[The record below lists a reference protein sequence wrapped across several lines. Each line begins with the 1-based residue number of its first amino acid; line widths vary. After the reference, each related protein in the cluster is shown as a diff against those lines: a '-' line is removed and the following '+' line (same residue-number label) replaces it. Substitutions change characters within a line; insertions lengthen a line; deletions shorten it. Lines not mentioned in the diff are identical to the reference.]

1 MMGQQMTLVA
11 VPYQVY
17 ALTGSSLLVGVT
29 SMVALVPLIVF
40 GLLGGAIADSMDR
53 RTLMLITSTGAAVTS
68 ALLALQALLPGGGNL
83 AVLWVLTACV
93 SGFTAVNQPTRSA
106 VIPALV
112 GPSGIAAANAL
123 SMTVRQVGV
132 IAGPLLAGLLIGA
145 GSLFLAY
152 AVDALGFLIAV
163 LLLRGLPPLPPAGVL
178 GPLRLGAAVRGVGE
192 GFVFLRT
199 QPVLL
204 MTFVVD
210 VIAMLFAWPQ
220 AVFPE
225 LSETRFEGSPNS
237 LGWLFAGISIGA
249 LVMGLT
255 SGWVT
260 RVDRQGAVVLGAI
273 AVWGVAI
280 IGFGL
285 APTLWLA
292 VLCLAVSGAADMVS
306 AVLRTSMLQEAAP
319 DEMRGR
325 MQGVFLVVV
334 AGGPR
339 LGDLRAGA
347 VASMAGVS
355 VAMVS
360 GGVII
365 VVAMAVVAVVV
376 PSFWWFRASTARAAR
391 RRPGRARPP
400 PRVARAGRA
409 PRSTNDVPV
418 PVGHARRTQPVCGC
432 LATLS
437 WTSMFPAVAFEYGQI
452 WWVRS
457 ISARAFSSSI
467 SGAVNSSSAAR
478 PNSPGRPLEEVHA
491 GGDVRALEVL
501 RREPD
506 VLDARSASRCG
517 SRPRSRP
524 RTAVPGWCPARRRR
538 PCPWAARAAGRAG
551 RRR

>member
-1 MMGQQMTLVA
+1 VSDPVDPVEGGRGDQPGPVPPRRRGWTIDTTPLRNRAYRRLFWGVAATMMGQQMTLVA

-29 SMVALVPLIVF
+29 SIIALVPLIVF
-40 GLLGGAIADSMDR
+40 GLLGGAIADAMDR
-53 RTLMLITSTGAAVTS
+53 RKLMLITSTGAAVTS

-83 AVLWVLTACV
+83 AVLWVLTAFV

-112 GPSGIAAANAL
+112 GQSGIAAANAL
-123 SMTVRQVGV
+123 AMTVRQVGV
-132 IAGPLLAGLLIGA
+132 IVGPLLAGLLIGA

-152 AVDALGFLIAV
+152 AVDAVGFAIAV
-163 LLLRGLPPLPPAGVL
+163 LLLRGLPSLPPAGVL

-192 GFVFLRT
+192 GFAFLRT

-225 LSETRFEGSPNS
+225 LSETRFEETPNS
-237 LGWLFAGISIGA
+237 LGWLFIGISVGA
-249 LVMGLT
+249 LLMGLT
-255 SGWVT
+255 SGWVS

-273 AVWGVAI
+273 VVWALAI

-285 APTLWLA
+285 APSLWLA
-292 VLCLAVSGAADMVS
+292 VLCLAVAGAGDMVS

-347 VASMAGVS
+347 MASAAGVS

-360 GGVII
+360 GGVLV
-365 VVAMAVVAVVV
+365 VVAMLVVAVLV
-376 PSFWWFRASTARAAR
+376 PSFRRFRASQVRHAA
-391 RRPGRARPP
+391 
-400 PRVARAGRA
+400 
-409 PRSTNDVPV
+409 V
-418 PVGHARRTQPVCGC
+418 PVGEPRPDSSAPESDEGRPG
-432 LATLS
+432 
-437 WTSMFPAVAFEYGQI
+437 
-452 WWVRS
+452 
-457 ISARAFSSSI
+457 ARAQ
-467 SGAVNSSSAAR
+467 
-478 PNSPGRPLEEVHA
+478 
-491 GGDVRALEVL
+491 
-501 RREPD
+501 
-506 VLDARSASRCG
+506 
-517 SRPRSRP
+517 
-524 RTAVPGWCPARRRR
+524 
-538 PCPWAARAAGRAG
+538 
-551 RRR
+551 

>member
-1 MMGQQMTLVA
+1 MRAASSSPT
-11 VPYQVY
+11 PS
-17 ALTGSSLLVGVT
+17 TRWGSS
-29 SMVALVPLIVF
+29 
-40 GLLGGAIADSMDR
+40 
-53 RTLMLITSTGAAVTS
+53 
-68 ALLALQALLPGGGNL
+68 
-83 AVLWVLTACV
+83 
-93 SGFTAVNQPTRSA
+93 
-106 VIPALV
+106 
-112 GPSGIAAANAL
+112 
-123 SMTVRQVGV
+123 
-132 IAGPLLAGLLIGA
+132 
-145 GSLFLAY
+145 
-152 AVDALGFLIAV
+152 IAV
-163 LLLRGLPPLPPAGVL
+163 LLLRGLPSLPPAGVL

-192 GFVFLRT
+192 GFAFLRT

-292 VLCLAVSGAADMVS
+292 VLCLAVAGAADMVS
-306 AVLRTSMLQEAAP
+306 AVLRSSMLQEAAP

-347 VASMAGVS
+347 IASMAGVS

-365 VVAMAVVAVVV
+365 VVAMAVVA
-376 PSFWWFRASTARAAR
+376 R
-391 RRPGRARPP
+391 RRPVVLVVPCLGGAADGGGPAGLARPREWREP
-400 PRVARAGRA
+400 AGPHGRLTTSGAVVTPAGR
-409 PRSTNDVPV
+409 
-418 PVGHARRTQPVCGC
+418 QPECGC

-478 PNSPGRPLEEVHA
+478 PNSPGAPLRKCTRAVTCEPSRSFAVSPTSLHPEAHRAVEARRVAGREQLLRIGAGPAVAPHLAGAGELQVEPVVGGDHRAGPLPVGTGLCRVEPVHA
-491 GGDVRALEVL
+491 LGLPARPAL
-501 RREPD
+501 RSPD
-506 VLDARSASRCG
+506 QASACATTFRSA
-517 SRPRSRP
+517 
-524 RTAVPGWCPARRRR
+524 T
-538 PCPWAARAAGRAG
+538 RAS
-551 RRR
+551 